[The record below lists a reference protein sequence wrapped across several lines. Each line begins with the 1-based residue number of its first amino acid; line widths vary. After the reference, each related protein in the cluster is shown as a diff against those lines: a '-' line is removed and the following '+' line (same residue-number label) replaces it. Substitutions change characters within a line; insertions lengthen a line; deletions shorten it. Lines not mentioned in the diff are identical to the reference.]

1 MSNLSFIVANDG
13 SITAVANN
21 KSYVVGRDHPN
32 YDGIKAAIKANDVAA
47 LVRLADIPKSVNNF
61 TSGRV
66 EVRDGTVFY
75 GNDPLHNAVTDRILS
90 LMREGFPFE
99 PVCRFLENLMQNPSA
114 RSVKELYTFLA
125 HQHLPITEDG
135 HFLAYKRVRDNWF
148 DIYSGKFDNSIGKV
162 VEITRSQVDDD
173 FRNGCSFGLHVGAIE
188 YVRGYSGG
196 GCESGGHVV
205 IVKVNPKDAVSVPTD
220 ENCTKLRVCRYEVIG
235 EYTGD
240 LTSALYTSSGVP
252 STPSAYNPDE
262 DDDDDYD
269 DDDDDWNDDDDLDD
283 DEDDDDD
290 DDLDDDEEDCGYCT
304 APSVTVD
311 QSQPSDQSQP
321 TEQPSETT
329 NLS

>member
-1 MSNLSFIVANDG
+1 MNNLSFIVANDG
-13 SITAVANN
+13 SITAVVNN

-32 YDGIKAAIKANDVAA
+32 YDGIKAAIKSNDADT

-75 GNDPLHNAVTDRILS
+75 GNEPLHNAVTDRILS

-162 VEITRSQVDDD
+162 VEITRSMVDDD

-196 GCESGGHVV
+196 GCEGGGHVV
-205 IVKVNPKDAVSVPTD
+205 IVKVNPKDAVSVPTE

-240 LTSALYTSSGVP
+240 LTSALYTSSGAP
-252 STPSAYNPDE
+252 STPSVGPSYN
-262 DDDDDYD
+262 DDDDYD
-269 DDDDDWNDDDDLDD
+269 DDDDDYD
-283 DEDDDDD
+283 DEDDFDDEDFDDDDD
-290 DDLDDDEEDCGYCT
+290 DDDDRNCGYCGVPS
-304 APSVTVD
+304 APDTVVAD
-311 QSQPSDQSQP
+311 QSQTTD
-321 TEQPSETT
+321 QPSETNT
-329 NLS
+329 LS